1 MKDYI
6 LLMHD
11 DAPDA
16 RRDRGGNEWAAYL
29 TKLRQAGVFQGG
41 SSIGDG
47 MCASK
52 SGPAPEIT
60 RHLSGYIK
68 VQAESLTEARDL
80 VVGNPVF
87 EAGGTVEIREL
98 PKD

>member
-11 DAPDA
+11 YADG
-16 RRDRGGNEWAAYL
+16 RRNRDGTEWAAYL
-29 TKLRQAGVFQGG
+29 NKLRQAGVFQGG

-47 MCASK
+47 VCESK

-68 VQAESLTEARDL
+68 VQAESLTEARAL

-87 EAGGTVEIREL
+87 EAGGTVEVREL
-98 PKD
+98 PRD